1 MVIVTQTNITGLVSI
16 TGFLNA
22 NTDSHLRSP
31 ANYGLMDQI
40 AALHWVQE
48 NIGNFGGDPRN
59 VTLIGHGTGA
69 ACVNFLMTSHA
80 VPDGEYF
87 SSSPSP
93 PPPSS
98 SSSSSSIKSKIR
110 QKERALLKLFVR
122 QTCEIKNKHVF
133 LAGGFQ
139 RFRMISINFKNDAIS
154 SKCAIHNNVCESYPV
169 YKTVKFLD
177 TYSIRIH
184 AARIFERRVN
194 TYPTRFR
201 SITPRL

>member
-1 MVIVTQTNITGLVSI
+1 MIVRQTARQTNITSLVSI

-80 VPDGEYF
+80 VPDGKYF
-87 SSSPSP
+87 SP

-98 SSSSSSIKSKIR
+98 SSFSIKSKTR
-110 QKERALLKLFVR
+110 KK
-122 QTCEIKNKHVF
+122 K
-133 LAGGFQ
+133 
-139 RFRMISINFKNDAIS
+139 RFTQA
-154 SKCAIHNNVCESYPV
+154 
-169 YKTVKFLD
+169 
-177 TYSIRIH
+177 
-184 AARIFERRVN
+184 
-194 TYPTRFR
+194 FR
-201 SITPRL
+201 SMDDGVKLKCSKIRRETRVSRIRKDSNHFG

>member
-1 MVIVTQTNITGLVSI
+1 MIVRQTARQTNITSLVSI

-87 SSSPSP
+87 SP

-98 SSSSSSIKSKIR
+98 SSFSIKSKTR
-110 QKERALLKLFVR
+110 KK
-122 QTCEIKNKHVF
+122 K
-133 LAGGFQ
+133 
-139 RFRMISINFKNDAIS
+139 RFIQA
-154 SKCAIHNNVCESYPV
+154 
-169 YKTVKFLD
+169 
-177 TYSIRIH
+177 
-184 AARIFERRVN
+184 
-194 TYPTRFR
+194 FR
-201 SITPRL
+201 SMDV